1 MEQRR
6 IPDII
11 GPQTMVTLTPRDC
24 AHDAA
29 RLMTKHRIS
38 AILVVEGECL
48 VGICTERDIVTGVVA
63 ADCNSPTTTL
73 AAVLTAD
80 PDCVTPDATLAEA
93 WDRMSRGGYRH
104 LPVVA
109 DGSAVGIVSVRDSHA
124 SMMASLQADLEDH
137 DAFIARI
144 GPGGL
149 N

>member
-11 GPQTMVTLTPRDC
+11 GPQTLVTLTPRDC
-24 AHDAA
+24 AH
-29 RLMTKHRIS
+29 
-38 AILVVEGECL
+38 
-48 VGICTERDIVTGVVA
+48 
-63 ADCNSPTTTL
+63 
-73 AAVLTAD
+73 
-80 PDCVTPDATLAEA
+80 DATLAEA

-109 DGSAVGIVSVRDSHA
+109 DGSAVGIVSVRDLYA
-124 SMMASLQADLEDH
+124 AVTPGLQADLEERI
-137 DAFIARI
+137 AFIAGV